1 MQGWNNCLPHKTE
14 PLLPHPS
21 TYSKSLP
28 SLLNDTVKKPR
39 NYPPPKSSIQVFPAN
54 KEEKKAFKSKIPNSQ
69 TNGYLFIYVYFFFV
83 YSGKYIQKNN
93 FSRTPREHLLACMET
108 NFSVSIHNIQFHS
121 IPFYCIYVSIELW
134 YRLQWVIKSISAEQR
149 WGNKAKFTAEARHR
163 LPTAS
168 LNKENSDTGNKG
180 KPFHESLL
188 YWNCAQQMQFKW
200 KGNFCCRL

>member
-108 NFSVSIHNIQFHS
+108 NFSDRHNTQFHS
-121 IPFYCIYVSIELW
+121 IPFYCIYVSRALIQTTMGRKVYFCRAEVRQQGKVHSRGQAPFANSELKQGELW
-134 YRLQWVIKSISAEQR
+134 
-149 WGNKAKFTAEARHR
+149 HR
-163 LPTAS
+163 
-168 LNKENSDTGNKG
+168 
-180 KPFHESLL
+180 
-188 YWNCAQQMQFKW
+188 Q
-200 KGNFCCRL
+200 